1 MRTKFVNAADVH
13 DRISGG
19 GKMPTRVRLASQPEL
34 TVAEGRVVKFV
45 FSDGSV
51 DRYGDTIDPRGWQLD
66 SYRSNPVVL
75 FGHNDK
81 TAGNVIGKCRSVRVD
96 GAQLVGEI
104 EFAPASANPDAE
116 VVFQL
121 VKGGFL
127 SSVSVGFQPL
137 EWSLAKDKSR
147 LGGVDFKKQELLE
160 VSVVPIPANANALVQ
175 ARAAGIDFDR
185 LALEQGATEVP
196 AEGQKAA
203 PRFAV
208 KSLYDVSWLACIL
221 ADLSVLEEC
230 LEWSAMYE
238 GEESEIVARL
248 GVLIKEL
255 GQVLVDM
262 TADEVAAIVAEET
275 GERSFPAIVR
285 AVIAQRKSGRAPVV
299 RAGKTISAATEKS
312 LRDAHQQIAGGLAMI
327 AAMIEPEEGRAK
339 DESEDEPEDEGR
351 AQAKAVAEAL
361 RLKAS

>member
-1 MRTKFVNAADVH
+1 MRTKFVNAQEVH

-19 GKMPTRVRLASQPEL
+19 GKMPTHVRLASQPEL
-34 TVAEGRVVKFV
+34 TVAEDRVVKFV

-66 SYRSNPVVL
+66 HYRANPVVL

-81 TAGNVIGKCRSVRVD
+81 TAGNVIGKCRAVSVD

-127 SSVSVGFQPL
+127 SSVSVGFQPI

-147 LGGVDFKKQELLE
+147 VGGVDFRKQELLE

-175 ARAAGIDFDR
+175 ARAAGIDVDR
-185 LALEQGATEVP
+185 LALVQSAAP
-196 AEGQKAA
+196 AIAEQKAA
-203 PRFAV
+203 RFQV

-285 AVIAQRKSGRAPVV
+285 TVLAHRKEGRAPTI

-312 LRDAHQQIAGGLAMI
+312 LRDAHQQIAGGLSMI
-327 AAMIEPEEGRAK
+327 AAMIEPAEEPGD
-339 DESEDEPEDEGR
+339 DESEDDPEDDGR